1 MDSIQALLIDEDE
14 DNLTAVPERLRY
26 PFAQLGW
33 LVVWTTAKDP
43 GQVRELFSVPGAA
56 YDLIVVDLPSAA
68 RDSAAQNGA
77 APVGASVRNGS
88 SGRNGSSERAGAAGV
103 AAGSGAA
110 TGSAQPGLNLICE
123 ARERFPGAFILAISG
138 GDAQRPDLLD
148 EARRSGAHRVLWRY
162 EFSVDAPEN
171 SPIAIATEIHNH
183 LLDTGATAPIAVTY
197 DELDP
202 NIQALV
208 HAIGEPTLCRLYARI
223 LEAAG
228 RTTRNMSLGYIAPGY
243 SGAAVCAVTAAL
255 DNSGVRTHHVLKVSL
270 DKDALTREAQR
281 GAEAAALLRPA
292 LLARQSP
299 PYPVGPVNGWYAL
312 ASQLQGSALTLRDWL
327 ARGASDAAVE
337 DVFAALFTDGLGG
350 MYADTAQEIDSPAD
364 LLRTPYYRQRRV
376 LHAVKE
382 LSPVLTHPDGC
393 RLPESLVEELT
404 VRLTAFVT
412 EGRVGTV
419 DQLRTA
425 SRPTYGVFSHGDLH
439 ATNVLVYE
447 GRHPEPTVIDAS
459 RFGHAHWATDPA
471 RLAVDLLMHSVDP
484 GAASMFFTGF
494 ERWREVAARLGRLE
508 PLLDP
513 LRETPLTGALPGP
526 GDFVPA
532 DLLPKDPEGVSVP
545 ESHSAAA
552 AAAETTTGLTGPGP
566 TGTGTVDEL
575 GSAAL
580 SGGALGAI
588 GEGTLSGAPSGDG
601 TIAALAALNWL
612 TGNLRAFCPGMS
624 GDSEY
629 QRHAWEWHT
638 ALARYLLRCSYNHEI
653 TVPKRAL
660 AIVAAHDQLTAAA
673 ASLPD

>member
-1 MDSIQALLIDEDE
+1 
-14 DNLTAVPERLRY
+14 
-26 PFAQLGW
+26 
-33 LVVWTTAKDP
+33 
-43 GQVRELFSVPGAA
+43 
-56 YDLIVVDLPSAA
+56 
-68 RDSAAQNGA
+68 
-77 APVGASVRNGS
+77 
-88 SGRNGSSERAGAAGV
+88 
-103 AAGSGAA
+103 
-110 TGSAQPGLNLICE
+110 
-123 ARERFPGAFILAISG
+123 
-138 GDAQRPDLLD
+138 
-148 EARRSGAHRVLWRY
+148 VLWRY

-171 SPIAIATEIHNH
+171 SPFAIATEIHNH
-183 LLDTGATAPIAVTY
+183 LLDTGAVAPIAVTY

-208 HAIGEPTLCRLYARI
+208 HSIGEPTLCRLYARI
-223 LEAAG
+223 LDTAG

-281 GAEAAALLRPA
+281 GAEAAALMRPA
-292 LLARQSP
+292 LLARLSP

-350 MYADTAQEIDSPAD
+350 VYADTAQEIDSPAD

-393 RLPESLVEELT
+393 RLPESLVDELT
-404 VRLTAFVT
+404 VRLTAFVA
-412 EGRVGTV
+412 EGRIGAA
-419 DQLRTA
+419 DPRRTA
-425 SRPTYGVFSHGDLH
+425 SQPTYGAFSHGDLH

-494 ERWREVAARLGRLE
+494 DRWRDVAARLGRLE

-513 LRETPLTGALPGP
+513 PRDAPLTGEPNTPA
-526 GDFVPA
+526 DFVPA

-545 ESHSAAA
+545 ESRANAEAAA
-552 AAAETTTGLTGPGP
+552 IAGIAATSAITPITITDTIG
-566 TGTGTVDEL
+566 VDTLSE
-575 GSAAL
+575 AAL
-580 SGGALGAI
+580 SGVVSTA
-588 GEGTLSGAPSGDG
+588 GTSAASGDG
-601 TIAALAALNWL
+601 TLAALAALNWL

-629 QRHAWEWHT
+629 RRHAWEWHT

>member
-1 MDSIQALLIDEDE
+1 MAGGVTVDSIQALLIDEDE

-33 LVVWTTAKDP
+33 LVVWTTAKDL

-68 RDSAAQNGA
+68 REGAAHNGSGARDSAAEHTSTA
-77 APVGASVRNGS
+77 AS
-88 SGRNGSSERAGAAGV
+88 
-103 AAGSGAA
+103 
-110 TGSAQPGLNLICE
+110 QPGLNLICE
-123 ARERFPGAFILAISG
+123 ARERFPAAFILAISG
-138 GDAQRPDLLD
+138 GDALRPDLLD

-171 SPIAIATEIHNH
+171 SPTAIATEIHNH
-183 LLDTGATAPIAVTY
+183 LLDTGAVAPIAVTY

-270 DKDALTREAQR
+270 DKDALAREAQR

-327 ARGASDAAVE
+327 ARGAEDAAVE

-350 MYADTAQEIDSPAD
+350 VYADTAQEIDSPAD

-393 RLPESLVEELT
+393 RLPESLLEELT

-412 EGRVGTV
+412 EGRIGAA
-419 DQLRTA
+419 DPQRMA
-425 SRPTYGVFSHGDLH
+425 ARPTYGTFSHGDLH

-494 ERWREVAARLGRLE
+494 DRWRDAAARLGRLD
-508 PLLDP
+508 PLLGP
-513 LRETPLTGALPGP
+513 LRDTALTNTPTLPAG
-526 GDFVPA
+526 FVPA
-532 DLLPKDPEGVSVP
+532 ELLPKDPEGVSVP
-545 ESHSAAA
+545 ESRT
-552 AAAETTTGLTGPGP
+552 AAETAAGLAAIAGIPGPGASGRAAHGP
-566 TGTGTVDEL
+566 TAITIDPVTGVPL
-575 GSAAL
+575 GEAAL
-580 SGGALGAI
+580 AAANA
-588 GEGTLSGAPSGDG
+588 APGDG

-624 GDSEY
+624 GDGEY
-629 QRHAWEWHT
+629 RRHAWEWHT
-638 ALARYLLRCSYNHEI
+638 ALARYLLRCSYNNEI

-673 ASLPD
+673 VSLPD

>member
-14 DNLTAVPERLRY
+14 DNLTTVPERLRY

-56 YDLIVVDLPSAA
+56 YDLIVVDLPAAA
-68 RDSAAQNGA
+68 REGAKRNGA
-77 APVGASVRNGS
+77 GGQDATGARD
-88 SGRNGSSERAGAAGV
+88 
-103 AAGSGAA
+103 GSGAA
-110 TGSAQPGLNLICE
+110 PAESGLNLIRE

-148 EARRSGAHRVLWRY
+148 EARRSGAHRVLRRY
-162 EFSVDAPEN
+162 EFSVDAPDN
-171 SPIAIATEIHNH
+171 SPTAIATEIHNH
-183 LLDTGATAPIAVTY
+183 LLDTGAVAPIAVTY

-208 HAIGEPTLCRLYARI
+208 HEIGEPTLCRLYARI
-223 LEAAG
+223 LDAAG

-292 LLARQSP
+292 LMARQAP

-312 ASQLQGSALTLRDWL
+312 ASQLQGNALTLRDWL

-350 MYADTAQEIDSPAD
+350 VYADTAQEIDSPAD

-393 RLPESLVEELT
+393 RLPESLVDELT
-404 VRLTAFVT
+404 QRLTAFVT
-412 EGRVGTV
+412 EGRIGGS
-419 DQLRTA
+419 DPQQTA
-425 SRPTYGVFSHGDLH
+425 SRPTHGVFSHGDLH
-439 ATNVLVYE
+439 AANVLVYE

-459 RFGHAHWATDPA
+459 RFGHEHWATDPA

-494 ERWREVAARLGRLE
+494 DRWRDVAKRLGRLE

-513 LRETPLTGALPGP
+513 LHGGTGIVDALLA
-526 GDFVPA
+526 DFVPS
-532 DLLPKDPEGVSVP
+532 DLLPKDPEGTVTVPDLPSAAKPATGIMTSAGPDDTLGSVP
-545 ESHSAAA
+545 DQHGTDRAANDTTSGTSA
-552 AAAETTTGLTGPGP
+552 
-566 TGTGTVDEL
+566 
-575 GSAAL
+575 
-580 SGGALGAI
+580 
-588 GEGTLSGAPSGDG
+588 DG
-601 TIAALAALNWL
+601 TAAALAALNWL

-624 GDSEY
+624 GDDEY
-629 QRHAWEWHT
+629 RRHCWEWHT
-638 ALARYLLRCSYNHEI
+638 ALARCLLRCSYDHEI

-673 ASLPD
+673 VSLPG

>member
-1 MDSIQALLIDEDE
+1 MTVDSIQALLIDEDE

-56 YDLIVVDLPSAA
+56 YDLIVVDLPAGARRSAK
-68 RDSAAQNGA
+68 
-77 APVGASVRNGS
+77 RNGS
-88 SGRNGSSERAGAAGV
+88 GWQDADGGRE
-103 AAGSGAA
+103 GSG
-110 TGSAQPGLNLICE
+110 TGPAESGLNLIRE

-148 EARRSGAHRVLWRY
+148 EARRSGAHRVLRRY
-162 EFSVDAPEN
+162 EFSVDAPDN
-171 SPIAIATEIHNH
+171 SPTAIATEIHNH
-183 LLDTGATAPIAVTY
+183 LLDTGAVAPIAVTY

-202 NIQALV
+202 NIQSLV
-208 HAIGEPTLCRLYARI
+208 HEIGEPTLCRLYARI
-223 LEAAG
+223 LDAAG

-292 LLARQSP
+292 LMARQAP

-312 ASQLQGSALTLRDWL
+312 ASQLHGSALTLRDWL

-350 MYADTAQEIDSPAD
+350 VYADTTQEIDSPAD

-393 RLPESLVEELT
+393 RLDETLVDELT
-404 VRLTAFVT
+404 QQLTAFVT
-412 EGRVGTV
+412 EGRIGGS
-419 DQLRTA
+419 DPQRTA
-425 SRPTYGVFSHGDLH
+425 PRPTYGVFSHGDLH

-459 RFGHAHWATDPA
+459 RFGHEHWATDPA

-494 ERWREVAARLGRLE
+494 DRWRDTAARLGRLE

-513 LRETPLTGALPGP
+513 LLHVGLVDALLA
-526 GDFVPA
+526 DFVPA
-532 DLLPKDPEGVSVP
+532 ELLPKDPEGTVVLP
-545 ESHSAAA
+545 EQPSAAKA
-552 AAAETTTGLTGPGP
+552 AA
-566 TGTGTVDEL
+566 GTVR
-575 GSAAL
+575 
-580 SGGALGAI
+580 GGAAELDDTIGGA
-588 GEGTLSGAPSGDG
+588 SADG
-601 TIAALAALNWL
+601 TAATLAALNWL
-612 TGNLRAFCPGMS
+612 TGNLRAFCPGMA
-624 GDSEY
+624 GDDEY
-629 QRHAWEWHT
+629 RRHSWEWHT
-638 ALARYLLRCSYNHEI
+638 ALARYLLRCSYDNEI

-660 AIVAAHDQLTAAA
+660 AIVAAHDQLAAAA

>member
-1 MDSIQALLIDEDE
+1 VIVDSIQALLIDEDE

-68 RDSAAQNGA
+68 RDGAPLNGSGGSRNGA
-77 APVGASVRNGS
+77 AHNGERGGTGTATAASG
-88 SGRNGSSERAGAAGV
+88 
-103 AAGSGAA
+103 
-110 TGSAQPGLNLICE
+110 TAQSGLNLICE

-171 SPIAIATEIHNH
+171 SPMAIATEIHNH

-202 NIQALV
+202 NIQVLV

-255 DNSGVRTHHVLKVSL
+255 DNSAVRTHHVLKVSL

-327 ARGASDAAVE
+327 ARGASEAAVE

-393 RLPESLVEELT
+393 RLPESLVGELT
-404 VRLTAFVT
+404 ARLTAFVT
-412 EGRVGTV
+412 EGRIGTA
-419 DQLRTA
+419 DRQRTA
-425 SRPTYGVFSHGDLH
+425 SQPTYGVFSHGDLH

-513 LRETPLTGALPGP
+513 SREIALAGELPGP
-526 GDFVPA
+526 GEFVPA

-545 ESHSAAA
+545 ESRTSAETAAELAEIAELAGIDRTDTISTSGPAPTTDELSAAH
-552 AAAETTTGLTGPGP
+552 
-566 TGTGTVDEL
+566 DEVTH
-575 GSAAL
+575 AD
-580 SGGALGAI
+580 
-588 GEGTLSGAPSGDG
+588 APSGDG
-601 TIAALAALNWL
+601 TLATLAALNWL

-624 GDSEY
+624 GDGEY

-673 ASLPD
+673 ASLPE

>member
-26 PFAQLGW
+26 PFGQLGW

-56 YDLIVVDLPSAA
+56 YDLIVVDLPAAA
-68 RDSAAQNGA
+68 RDGAPLNGSGGARNGA
-77 APVGASVRNGS
+77 AHNGERGGTGTATAASG
-88 SGRNGSSERAGAAGV
+88 
-103 AAGSGAA
+103 
-110 TGSAQPGLNLICE
+110 TAQSGLNLICE

-171 SPIAIATEIHNH
+171 SPMAIATEIHNH

-202 NIQALV
+202 NIQVLV

-327 ARGASDAAVE
+327 ARGASEAAVE

-350 MYADTAQEIDSPAD
+350 TYADTAQEIDSPAD

-393 RLPESLVEELT
+393 RLPESLVGELT
-404 VRLTAFVT
+404 DRLTAFVT
-412 EGRVGTV
+412 EGRIGTA
-419 DQLRTA
+419 DQQRTA
-425 SRPTYGVFSHGDLH
+425 SQPTYGVFSHGDLH

-513 LRETPLTGALPGP
+513 PRETALAGELPGP
-526 GDFVPA
+526 GEFVPA

-545 ESHSAAA
+545 ESRTSAQTAAELAEIAELAGIDRTDTISTSGPAPTTDELSAAH
-552 AAAETTTGLTGPGP
+552 AE
-566 TGTGTVDEL
+566 
-575 GSAAL
+575 
-580 SGGALGAI
+580 GAHAN
-588 GEGTLSGAPSGDG
+588 APSGDG
-601 TIAALAALNWL
+601 TLAALAALNWL
-612 TGNLRAFCPGMS
+612 TGNVRAFCPGMS
-624 GDSEY
+624 GDGEY

-673 ASLPD
+673 ASLPE

>member
-1 MDSIQALLIDEDE
+1 VTVDSIQALLVDEDE
-14 DNLTAVPERLRY
+14 DNLTTVPERLRY

-56 YDLIVVDLPSAA
+56 YDLVVVDLPAAA
-68 RDSAAQNGA
+68 REGA
-77 APVGASVRNGS
+77 KRNGD
-88 SGRNGSSERAGAAGV
+88 GWRDADGAHD
-103 AAGSGAA
+103 GSGAGPA
-110 TGSAQPGLNLICE
+110 ESGLNLIRE
-123 ARERFPGAFILAISG
+123 ARERFPGAFILAITG
-138 GDAQRPDLLD
+138 GDAQRSDLLD
-148 EARRSGAHRVLWRY
+148 EARRSGAHRVLRRY

-171 SPIAIATEIHNH
+171 SPTAIATEIHNH
-183 LLDTGATAPIAVTY
+183 LLDTGAVAPIAVTY

-208 HAIGEPTLCRLYARI
+208 HEIGEPTLCRLYARI
-223 LEAAG
+223 LDAAG

-292 LLARQSP
+292 LMARQAP

-350 MYADTAQEIDSPAD
+350 VYADTAQEIDSPAD

-382 LSPVLTHPDGC
+382 LGPVLTHPDGC
-393 RLPESLVEELT
+393 RLPDSLVDELT
-404 VRLTAFVT
+404 QRLTAFVT
-412 EGRVGTV
+412 EGRIGGS
-419 DQLRTA
+419 DLQRTA

-459 RFGHAHWATDPA
+459 RFGHEHWATDPA

-494 ERWREVAARLGRLE
+494 DRWRDAAARLGRLE

-513 LRETPLTGALPGP
+513 HRGAVLVDALLA
-526 GDFVPA
+526 DFVPS
-532 DLLPKDPEGVSVP
+532 DLLPKDPEGTVTVPSEPGTSRASGTSGTSGSV
-545 ESHSAAA
+545 
-552 AAAETTTGLTGPGP
+552 
-566 TGTGTVDEL
+566 
-575 GSAAL
+575 
-580 SGGALGAI
+580 
-588 GEGTLSGAPSGDG
+588 APADG
-601 TIAALAALNWL
+601 TAAALAALNWL

-624 GDSEY
+624 GDDEY
-629 QRHAWEWHT
+629 RRHCWEWHT
-638 ALARYLLRCSYNHEI
+638 ALARYLLRCSFDHEI

-660 AIVAAHDQLTAAA
+660 AIVAAYDQLTAAA
-673 ASLPD
+673 VSLPD